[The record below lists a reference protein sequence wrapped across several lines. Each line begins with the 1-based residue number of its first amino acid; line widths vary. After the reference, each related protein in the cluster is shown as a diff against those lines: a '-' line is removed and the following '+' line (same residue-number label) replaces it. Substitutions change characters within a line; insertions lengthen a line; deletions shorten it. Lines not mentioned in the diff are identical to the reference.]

1 MSAPTPRVGVI
12 GLGYVGLPLAVV
24 FAEAGVPVLGLDVV
38 KQKVA
43 AINRGISHIEDVPSE
58 RLAPLVEA
66 GTLRAGTDLDEI
78 TDLEA
83 IIICLPTP
91 LDEHREPDLGAVL
104 GAARDIA
111 PRLQKGQLVVLESTT
126 YPGTTREELA
136 PILEEFGLSAG
147 TDFHLAFSPERVD
160 PGREDWTTRSTPKVV
175 GGLTPAC
182 TQKVMDVYGRAF
194 DSLVPVSTPEVA
206 EMTKILENVFRSV
219 NIALVNETA
228 ILCDRMGVDVWE
240 VIDAAATKP
249 FGYMPFRP
257 GPGLGGHCIPIDPFY
272 LTWKAREYDFHTE
285 FIELAGKINSQM
297 PYFCVSKLA
306 RALNE
311 HEKAL
316 KGAKVLV
323 IGVAYK
329 ADVNDMRESPA
340 LKVISLLR
348 ERGADVSY
356 HDPHVPALEP
366 GHGVDVAMHS
376 TDLTDEVLEGA
387 DAVVVVTAHSG
398 IDWQR
403 VAESSRLVMDFRN
416 AVPRGENVWT
426 L

>member
-1 MSAPTPRVGVI
+1 MTAPAPRIGVI

-24 FAEAGVPVLGLDVV
+24 FAEAGVPVLGLDSSVPR
-38 KQKVA
+38 VA
-43 AINRGISHIEDVPSE
+43 QVNAGESYIEDVPSP
-58 RLAPLVEA
+58 RLAPLVEQGLIQA
-66 GTLRAGTDLDEI
+66 TTSWDGMGGV
-78 TDLEA
+78 EA
-83 IIICLPTP
+83 VIICLPTP
-91 LDEHREPDLGAVL
+91 LDEHREPDLSAVL
-104 GAARDIA
+104 GATETLAGH
-111 PRLQKGQLVVLESTT
+111 LTKGQLVVLESTT

-136 PILEEFGLSAG
+136 PLLEASGLIAG
-147 TDFHLAFSPERVD
+147 VDFHLAFSPERVD

-175 GGLTPAC
+175 GGLTPLC
-182 TQKVMDVYGRAF
+182 TDKVVAVYGLAF
-194 DSLVPVSTPEVA
+194 DSLVPVSSPEVA

-228 ILCDRMGVDVWE
+228 MLCDRMGVDVWE

-272 LTWKAREYDFHTE
+272 LTWKAREFDFHTE

-297 PYFCVSKLA
+297 PYFCVAKLA
-306 RALNE
+306 RALNDR
-311 HEKAL
+311 EKAI
-316 KGAKVLV
+316 KGSTVLV

-340 LKVISLLR
+340 LKVISLLL
-348 ERGADVSY
+348 ERGANVRY

-366 GHGVDVAMHS
+366 GHGLDVAMTS
-376 TDLTDEVLEGA
+376 VPLDDAELAGA
-387 DAVVVVTAHSG
+387 DVVAVVTAHSG
-398 IDWQR
+398 IDWAH
-403 VAESSRLVMDFRN
+403 VADVADLVVDFRN

>member
-38 KQKVA
+38 DDKVA

-356 HDPHVPALEP
+356 HDPHVPALQP
-366 GHGVDVAMHS
+366 GHGVDVAMRS
-376 TDLTDEVLEGA
+376 VDLSDDALEGA

-403 VAESSRLVMDFRN
+403 VADRSRLVMDFRN

>member
-1 MSAPTPRVGVI
+1 MSTPSPRIGVI

-24 FAEAGVPVLGLDVV
+24 FAEAGVPVVGLDVV
-38 KQKVA
+38 DEKIA
-43 AINRGISHIEDVPSE
+43 AINHGTSHIEDVPSD
-58 RLAPLVEA
+58 RLAPLVES
-66 GTLRAGTDLDEI
+66 GMLRASTDLDE
-78 TDLEA
+78 LSAVQA
-83 IIICLPTP
+83 IVICLPTP
-91 LDEHREPDLGAVL
+91 LDEHREPDLSAVL

-111 PRLQKGQLVVLESTT
+111 PRLQRGQLVVLESTT

-136 PILEEFGLSAG
+136 PLLEECGLRAG
-147 TDFHLAFSPERVD
+147 EDFHLAFSPERVD

-182 TQKVMDVYGRAF
+182 TATALQVYGQAF
-194 DSLVPVSTPEVA
+194 DTLVPVSTPEVA

-306 RALNE
+306 RALND

-323 IGVAYK
+323 VGVAYK

-340 LKVISLLR
+340 LKVMSLLV
-348 ERGADVSY
+348 ERGAELSY

-366 GHGVDVAMHS
+366 GHGIDIALRSV
-376 TDLTDEVLEGA
+376 DLTDEALADA
-387 DAVVVVTAHSG
+387 DAVVVVTAHAG

-403 VAESSRLVMDFRN
+403 VADGSRLVVDFRN